1 MVQEIRIGDY
11 TFKSTTDSK
20 TITISDDKFAELI
33 MEKELIRS
41 LNRLRLKL

>member
-20 TITISDDKFAELI
+20 TITISDDKFAELMI
-33 MEKELIRS
+33 MKELLEAIGR
-41 LNRLRLKL
+41 RL